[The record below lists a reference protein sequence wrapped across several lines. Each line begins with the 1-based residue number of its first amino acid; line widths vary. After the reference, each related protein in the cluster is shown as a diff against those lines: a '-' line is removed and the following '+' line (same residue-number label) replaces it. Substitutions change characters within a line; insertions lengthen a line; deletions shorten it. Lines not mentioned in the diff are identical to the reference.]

1 MDTSPA
7 SLPGSSVIVNLTKA
21 PYCCDPT
28 GREDCS
34 AAICRAID
42 DAMEHDRMLA
52 HEARAAMA
60 EPDAV
65 ALSPECNPGRMTVPP
80 KVGHATIL
88 YFPAGTYRVSRTLGY
103 SWSDHLNQPNND
115 HLARMIHFLGE
126 DRDRSVIRL
135 DDHCPGFGAGED
147 RPVIEILRGLK
158 SAVAM
163 QNSIEQLT
171 VETGSGNPGAVGID
185 FYCNNTGVVR
195 DVMIRSGD
203 GAGRA
208 GLAILKW
215 NSSCALFQRV
225 KVMGFEVGVEI
236 RHHRLNTVLSGI
248 EVSGQTRAGVFIE
261 NHIVSLEGLRS
272 HNTVP
277 ALWITGQPAHVSAV
291 DVQALGG
298 SALHPAVVTGSG
310 VLYLRDLV
318 AEGYGKGIQHQ
329 GGFDLD
335 ALTVPQWVS
344 HLPNRLFS
352 DSSRGSLRLPI
363 EHAQRPRKG
372 HPDVGSVCL
381 STFGVKGDGVSDDS
395 DAIQAA
401 LESGE
406 PRLHFPRGCFHIT
419 RPLRIPASVEHLDF
433 RFADLSA
440 GASLN
445 TMEDAGA
452 FVIDSGETTLLIE
465 RIFTQA
471 AFMGVHRLLDHA
483 GVRTLVLRDIQT
495 QDNALYRNTVP
506 GSKVY
511 LENCACRT
519 YPGEKLIG
527 LAFTGQQV
535 WARQLDPV
543 HARTQVLN
551 NGGDLWVLGFL
562 TEDNSICFHTRNG
575 GRTEIIGGTFSS
587 VRQYHPGGHN
597 APAVINDESS
607 VSVTAATTDW
617 KANLS
622 YPGGVQVMVREIR
635 DGVTRDLVWE
645 VLPAREPHLVFV
657 PLYSGMSAM
666 PHQNN
671 TTTIDCVAD
680 DSRFV

>member
-1 MDTSPA
+1 MNNSKQAFKPA
-7 SLPGSSVIVNLTKA
+7 TPVVVDMTLP
-21 PYCCDPT
+21 PYACDPT
-28 GREDCS
+28 GRKDCS

-52 HEARAAMA
+52 HVARAAMA
-60 EPDAV
+60 EPAAV

-126 DRDRSVIRL
+126 DRDRSIIRL

-171 VETGSGNPGAVGID
+171 VDTGSRNPGAVGID

-195 DVMIRSGD
+195 DVTVRSGD

-225 KVMGFEVGVEI
+225 KVTGFEVGVEI
-236 RHHRLNTVLSGI
+236 RHHRLNTVLSEI
-248 EVSGQTRAGVFIE
+248 EVSGQSRAGVFIE
-261 NHIVSLEGLRS
+261 NHIVSLEGLQS

-277 ALWITGQPAHVSAV
+277 ALWITGSAAHVAAV
-291 DVQALGG
+291 GVMAMGG
-298 SALHPAVVTGSG
+298 DPAMPAVKTETG
-310 VLYLRDLV
+310 VLFLRDLR
-318 AEGYGKGIQHQ
+318 AEGYGRGIQHG
-329 GGFDLD
+329 GGFDVD
-335 ALTVPQWVS
+335 SLTVPEWVS

-352 DSSRGSLRLPI
+352 DSLRGSLCLPI
-363 EHAQRPRKG
+363 EHAPRPRKG
-372 HPDVGSVCL
+372 HPDADSVCL
-381 STFGVKGDGVSDDS
+381 SSFGVKGDGVSDDS
-395 DAIQAA
+395 EAIQAA
-401 LESGE
+401 LDSGE

-440 GASLN
+440 GAPLN

-452 FVIDSGETTLLIE
+452 LIIVAGDRPLVIE

-471 AFMGVHRLLDHA
+471 AFMGLHRLLDHA
-483 GVRTLVLRDIQT
+483 GLRTLVLRDIQT

-511 LENCACRT
+511 IENCACRT

-527 LAFTGQQV
+527 LAFTGQRV

-551 NGGDLWVLGFL
+551 DGGDLWVLGFL

-575 GRTEIIGGTFSS
+575 GRTEILGGTFSS

-597 APAVINDESS
+597 VPTVINDESS

-617 KANLS
+617 KANHS
-622 YPGGVQVMVREIR
+622 YHGPVQVMVREIR
-635 DGVTRDLVWE
+635 GGVTRDLVWE
-645 VLPAREPHLVFV
+645 VLPAREPHLVFI
-657 PLYSGMSAM
+657 PLYSG
-666 PHQNN
+666 Q
-671 TTTIDCVAD
+671 VA
-680 DSRFV
+680 SQTR

>member
-21 PYCCDPT
+21 PYFCDPT

-171 VETGSGNPGAVGID
+171 VDTGSGNPGAVGID

-195 DVMIRSGD
+195 DVTIRSGD
-203 GAGRA
+203 GTGCA

-225 KVMGFEVGVEI
+225 KVTGFEVGVEI
-236 RHHRLNTVLSGI
+236 RHNRLNTVLSEI
-248 EVSGQTRAGVFIE
+248 EVSGQSRAGVLIE

-277 ALWITGQPAHVSAV
+277 ALWVTSSAAHVTAVEVSAT
-291 DVQALGG
+291 GG
-298 SALHPAVVTGSG
+298 AGDQPTVRSGHG
-310 VLYLRDLV
+310 VLYLRDLS
-318 AEGYGKGIQHQ
+318 AEGYGRGIQHE
-329 GGFDLD
+329 GGFDVD
-335 ALTVPQWVS
+335 ALTVPEWVS

-352 DSSRGSLRLPI
+352 DSPRGSLRLPI
-363 EHAQRPRKG
+363 EHAPRPRKG
-372 HPDVGSVCL
+372 HPDIGSICL

-406 PRLHFPRGCFHIT
+406 SRLHFPRGCFHIT

-440 GASLN
+440 GAPLN

-452 FVIDSGETTLLIE
+452 FIIEAGERMLIVE
-465 RIFTQA
+465 RVFTQA
-471 AFMGVHRLLDHA
+471 GFMGEHRFLVHA
-483 GVRTLVLRDIQT
+483 GKRDLVLREIHI
-495 QDNALYRNTVP
+495 QDNAVYRNTVP
-506 GSKVY
+506 GSKVFI
-511 LENCACRT
+511 ENFCNRT

-551 NGGDLWVLGFL
+551 DGGDLWVLGFL

-575 GRTEIIGGTFSS
+575 GRTEILGGTFSS

-597 APAVINDESS
+597 VPAVINDESS

-635 DGVTRDLVWE
+635 GGVTRDLVWE
-645 VLPAREPHLVFV
+645 VLPAREPHLVSI
-657 PLYSGMSAM
+657 PLYSGQPLPSHPVGDVSM
-666 PHQNN
+666 PL
-671 TTTIDCVAD
+671 
-680 DSRFV
+680 RR